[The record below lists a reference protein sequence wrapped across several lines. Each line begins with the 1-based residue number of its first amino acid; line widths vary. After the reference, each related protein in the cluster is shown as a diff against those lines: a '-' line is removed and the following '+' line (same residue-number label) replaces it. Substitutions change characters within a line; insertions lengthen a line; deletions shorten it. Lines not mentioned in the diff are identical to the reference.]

1 MSDQSLYRTLTS
13 RESLLHY
20 PKASLFEHLLKLRR
34 SSNGRKIARA
44 FVPCNP
50 IILSLSLAY
59 LLETGKD
66 YDELVYKYTV
76 GFDFIME
83 NSLDGLLA
91 ALLDD
96 AQTSTLVKAE
106 CLLGYFL
113 DCCRR
118 SLTEK
123 GFRFEGTEADPASIW
138 DLAYASWAISNG
150 MLYDPFSDTLSDH
163 MELQE
168 TVKKSLLAFGFS
180 SNSLIHHQREKF
192 QYLSS
197 TLLGE
202 ISDATNGGL
211 DDASLEGLRA
221 RQEVAARLHD
231 WCLRL
236 YFWMPHEISAF
247 NVSEMLF
254 PVGMPTVHGILVPE
268 EHRWLIPASFTEPE

>member
-1 MSDQSLYRTLTS
+1 MSDQSLYRSLTR
-13 RESLLHY
+13 RESLLNY

-34 SSNGRKIARA
+34 SSNGRKFARA

-66 YDELVYKYTV
+66 YDDIVYKYTV

-83 NSLDGLLA
+83 NSLDGFLA
-91 ALLDD
+91 ALLDET
-96 AQTSTLVKAE
+96 QNPTLVKAE
-106 CLLGYFL
+106 WLLGCLL

-118 SLTEK
+118 SLTAK
-123 GFRFEGTEADPASIW
+123 GFRFEGGEEEPASIW

-150 MLYDPFSDTLSDH
+150 MLYDPFSEMFSDH

-168 TVKKSLLAFGFS
+168 AVKQSLLAFGFS

-192 QYLSS
+192 QHIAS

-202 ISDATNGGL
+202 LSAATHAGL
-211 DDASLEGLRA
+211 DDASLEDLRA
-221 RQEVAARLHD
+221 RQEVAARIHD

-254 PVGMPTVHGILVPE
+254 PVGMTTLHGIIVPE
-268 EHRWLIPASFTEPE
+268 ERRWLIPASFTEPD